1 MTLIFSHTMAIV
13 ACALYTVGIG
23 AVIRP
28 TLLGSA
34 DMMGPTIGGF
44 ITGVGRVI
52 RW

>member
-1 MTLIFSHTMAIV
+1 MALIFSRTMAIV

-28 TLLGSA
+28 MLLGGA
-34 DMMGPTIGGF
+34 DMMGPTIGVV

-52 RW
+52 QW